1 MANLSSTSQ
10 GQRKSENP
18 EMDPHEL
25 LRMVEEELARGRA
38 KWQRLSARKNTF
50 RAASLLFL
58 MAMIGAAFIAFF
70 YYFSQGVHPSR
81 SNNVKQSEV
90 TASPINR

>member
-1 MANLSSTSQ
+1 MTNLSSTSP

-38 KWQRLSARKNTF
+38 KWQHLSARKNTF

-58 MAMIGAAFIAFF
+58 MAIIGAAFIAFF
-70 YYFSQGVHPSR
+70 YYFSMDRAHPLR
-81 SNNVKQSEV
+81 PDQIDQPTPV
-90 TASPINR
+90 TAIKH

>member
-1 MANLSSTSQ
+1 MTNLSSTSQ

-38 KWQRLSARKNTF
+38 KWQRLSAQKNTF

-58 MAMIGAAFIAFF
+58 MATIGAAFIALF
-70 YYFSQGVHPSR
+70 YYFSMDRPHALRPDQTD
-81 SNNVKQSEV
+81 QSTVV
-90 TASPINR
+90 TPIKR

>member
-1 MANLSSTSQ
+1 MVNLSSTSQ

-58 MAMIGAAFIAFF
+58 MAMIGAVFIAFF
-70 YYFSQGVHPSR
+70 YYFSMDRTHDSRPSQI
-81 SNNVKQSEV
+81 NQS
-90 TASPINR
+90 TPATPSKR

>member
-1 MANLSSTSQ
+1 MVNLSSTSQ

-18 EMDPHEL
+18 ELDSHEL
-25 LRMVEEELARGRA
+25 LRKVEEELARGRA

-58 MAMIGAAFIAFF
+58 MAMIGAVFIAFF
-70 YYFSQGVHPSR
+70 YYFTMDRTHDLR
-81 SNNVKQSEV
+81 SNQINQPAPV
-90 TASPINR
+90 TPIKR